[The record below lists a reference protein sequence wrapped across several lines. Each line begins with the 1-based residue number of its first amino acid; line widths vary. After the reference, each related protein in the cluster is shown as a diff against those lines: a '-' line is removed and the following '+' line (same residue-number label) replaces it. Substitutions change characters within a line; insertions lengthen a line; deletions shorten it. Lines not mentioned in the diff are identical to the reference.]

1 MLRFDFYPYHP
12 NGNSLQGSISRY
24 AISIP
29 YGIHIYR
36 TILDFRCLT
45 YMDNKKVNVELPVEE
60 DRKKM
65 LKWARFT
72 FVIALTCLVSAAIQ
86 KIMYVSG
93 SSNATV
99 LYLENI
105 GFEALFFFG
114 ALISSISLFLY
125 SNSKDVVKD
134 PKSLVIN
141 LELFKTNKGF
151 AIGAIGICAIY
162 TILYVM
168 FW

>member
-1 MLRFDFYPYHP
+1 M
-12 NGNSLQGSISRY
+12 
-24 AISIP
+24 
-29 YGIHIYR
+29 GI
-36 TILDFRCLT
+36 LFKVAFPDMPFQFRMGYIFIVLFLIFVALT

>member
-1 MLRFDFYPYHP
+1 
-12 NGNSLQGSISRY
+12 
-24 AISIP
+24 
-29 YGIHIYR
+29 
-36 TILDFRCLT
+36 
-45 YMDNKKVNVELPVEE
+45 
-60 DRKKM
+60 
-65 LKWARFT
+65 
-72 FVIALTCLVSAAIQ
+72 
-86 KIMYVSG
+86 MYVSG

-141 LELFKTNKGF
+141 LELFKPTKGLQLAQSEF
-151 AIGAIGICAIY
+151 VQFTQSC
-162 TILYVM
+162 M
-168 FW
+168 